1 MTLNDENWK
10 LLVANTA
17 QRRVALHATEFK
29 RGVALHATEFKRR
42 VALHA
47 TEILRSMH
55 LLNMKRS
62 YLALAACI
70 LLSGNI
76 PVFSSAYFDLEGQ
89 WIKTFNEGVT
99 ALDSNLYGKSEPLLK
114 EAVSLSERFGAGD
127 PRYPKSLGELGRLY
141 TIRRRYAEAEPLLE
155 QQLHF
160 TEVQLGKNSGKTIP
174 ALGQLIKF
182 YMLYGTAKKAD
193 PLAEELLGFIDGKMR
208 EDAEMNASQPT
219 PGSGKVL
226 TAWAGT
232 APPATHIPR
241 MDWAVTCDRL
251 GDLYRFRKK
260 FEMAERFYK
269 AGLDIKV
276 TIMGKEHMSMAVS
289 YDNLGMLALDKE
301 EYKDAEDYFRES
313 LETTQKIMGNGDPD
327 TYARLDRLAKALIKE
342 KKFDEAE
349 KTYYRALEIW
359 KNEPNSA
366 GAKARC
372 LYQLGSMQCDIG
384 RFGSA
389 AGLLSQALNLSVKA
403 NGSLSYYNVPYMRK
417 LAYALYYCGRHG
429 EAEGLK
435 SRANWLADG
444 MEEPKPDKPAEK
456 ADVKTA
462 VKPGGKTSD
471 TAVAKSGDKTAEKTS
486 DKPGDKT
493 AQKTGGKP
501 GDKISATAKS
511 DTTKGGKV
519 AAGDKGEKVSN
530 AYDPDKK
537 FIKPGTATAAEMIK
551 SMREQGKSGPM
562 KPVPEDEDEK
572 PMNLMKMM
580 REAEAGASSRAQSAV
595 SPSTVVPE
603 APVVA
608 PAPSAPVQPA
618 TVEPITAPPATAQ
631 PATAQPPT
639 AEPAPIHPA
648 PVQSTPP
655 PQEADPPEVSQP
667 ANTTPSSA
675 TSQPQGDAPPQPAG
689 RAPLPGQSPDSSQP

>member
-1 MTLNDENWK
+1 M
-10 LLVANTA
+10 
-17 QRRVALHATEFK
+17 
-29 RGVALHATEFKRR
+29 
-42 VALHA
+42 
-47 TEILRSMH
+47 S
-55 LLNMKRS
+55 
-62 YLALAACI
+62 LASCI
-70 LLSGNI
+70 LLSSNI
-76 PVFSSAYFDLEGQ
+76 PAISSAYFDLEKE

-114 EAVSLSERFGAGD
+114 EAVDLSARFGAGD

-182 YMLYGTAKKAD
+182 YIMYGTASKAD

-208 EDAEMNASQPT
+208 EDAELNAEHT
-219 PGSGKVL
+219 TAAKGKVL

-251 GDLYRFRKK
+251 GDLYRYRKN
-260 FEMAERFYK
+260 FDMAERFYK

-301 EYKDAEDYFRES
+301 EYRDAEDYFRES

-359 KNEPNSA
+359 KDEPSAA

-403 NGSLSYYNVPYMRK
+403 NGTLSYYNVPYMRK
-417 LAYALYYCGRHG
+417 LAYALYYCGRRG
-429 EAEGLK
+429 ESDGLK

-444 MEEPKPDKPAEK
+444 MEEPKPAEKPAAK

-462 VKPGGKTSD
+462 VKPGEKTAD
-471 TAVAKSGDKTAEKTS
+471 KPGVKLEDKTTEPGKTAEKPGA
-486 DKPGDKT
+486 KPGDKT
-493 AQKTGGKP
+493 A
-501 GDKISATAKS
+501 SATKDAASKN
-511 DTTKGGKV
+511 GKL
-519 AAGDKGEKVSN
+519 AGEKTKVSD

-537 FIKPGTATAAEMIK
+537 FIKPGTASAAETIK
-551 SMREQGKSGPM
+551 SMREQGKGGPM
-562 KPVPEDEDEK
+562 KPVAEDEDEK

-580 REAEAGASSRAQSAV
+580 REAEAGSRTQSQ
-595 SPSTVVPE
+595 
-603 APVVA
+603 
-608 PAPSAPVQPA
+608 QPA
-618 TVEPITAPPATAQ
+618 QQSTQPPVAAPQVAAPQIAAPQVAAPQAVPQVDAQPPQVAQPVEPQQLPQSAPPAQEPTFQSPSVESQAMPPPSSSTPTQ
-631 PATAQPPT
+631 GATR
-639 AEPAPIHPA
+639 APIPG
-648 PVQSTPP
+648 
-655 PQEADPPEVSQP
+655 
-667 ANTTPSSA
+667 AN
-675 TSQPQGDAPPQPAG
+675 
-689 RAPLPGQSPDSSQP
+689 

>member
-1 MTLNDENWK
+1 MAYIRK
-10 LLVANTA
+10 PRKSAFANNKWRACLTA
-17 QRRVALHATEFK
+17 TSF
-29 RGVALHATEFKRR
+29 
-42 VALHA
+42 
-47 TEILRSMH
+47 
-55 LLNMKRS
+55 
-62 YLALAACI
+62 I
-70 LLSGNI
+70 LLASSL
-76 PVFSSAYFDLEGQ
+76 PAFASAYFDLEGQ

-160 TEVQLGKNSGKTIP
+160 TEVQLGKNTGKTIP

-193 PLAEELLGFIDGKMR
+193 PLAEELLGFIDGKLR
-208 EDAEMNASQPT
+208 EDAEQNGEQPT
-219 PGSGKVL
+219 QGKGKML

-251 GDLYRFRKK
+251 GDLYRYRKN

-359 KNEPNSA
+359 KNEPNAA

-372 LYQLGSMQCDIG
+372 LYQLGSMQCDLG
-384 RFGSA
+384 RYGSA
-389 AGLLSQALNLSVKA
+389 SGLLSQALHLSVKA
-403 NGSLSYYNVPYMRK
+403 NGDLSYYNVPYLRK
-417 LAYALYYCGRHG
+417 LAYALYYCGRRG
-429 EAEGLK
+429 ESDGLK
-435 SRANWLADG
+435 ARANYLAAG
-444 MEEPKPDKPAEK
+444 MDEPKPAKPDEK
-456 ADVKTA
+456 TDVKTA
-462 VKPGGKTSD
+462 TKPG
-471 TAVAKSGDKTAEKTS
+471 ETS
-486 DKPGDKT
+486 DKPGSVNSEKPV
-493 AQKTGGKP
+493 GKP
-501 GDKISATAKS
+501 GEKVSTVAKGDAS
-511 DTTKGGKV
+511 KTGK
-519 AAGDKGEKVSN
+519 AGAGDRGEKVSN
-530 AYDPDKK
+530 AYEPDKK
-537 FIKPGTATAAEMIK
+537 FIKPGTATAAETIK
-551 SMREQGKSGPM
+551 TMREQGKAGPM

-580 REAEAGASSRAQSAV
+580 REAQAGGASKSSPTQPSVAPTPAQPVDSTPAQSAV
-595 SPSTVVPE
+595 STP
-603 APVVA
+603 
-608 PAPSAPVQPA
+608 
-618 TVEPITAPPATAQ
+618 AQ
-631 PATAQPPT
+631 PAASTSPRAADSTPAQPVTEQPL
-639 AEPAPIHPA
+639 
-648 PVQSTPP
+648 PP
-655 PQEADPPEVSQP
+655 PSEPLYPVHSTSGDE
-667 ANTTPSSA
+667 SS
-675 TSQPQGDAPPQPAG
+675 TPQGDVPATIEQPPSG
-689 RAPLPGQSPDSSQP
+689 RAPLPGQSDNPAQ

>member
-1 MTLNDENWK
+1 MAYIRK
-10 LLVANTA
+10 P
-17 QRRVALHATEFK
+17 RK
-29 RGVALHATEFKRR
+29 
-42 VALHA
+42 
-47 TEILRSMH
+47 S
-55 LLNMKRS
+55 
-62 YLALAACI
+62 ALAKDKLRVCFAAASFF
-70 LLSGNI
+70 LLASSV

-160 TEVQLGKNSGKTIP
+160 TEVQLGKNTGKTIP

-193 PLAEELLGFIDGKMR
+193 PLAEELLGFIDGKLR
-208 EDAEMNASQPT
+208 EDAEQNGEQPT
-219 PGSGKVL
+219 QGKGKLL

-251 GDLYRFRKK
+251 GDLYRYRKN

-359 KNEPNSA
+359 RNEPNAA

-389 AGLLSQALNLSVKA
+389 SGLLSQALHLSVKA
-403 NGSLSYYNVPYMRK
+403 NGDLSYYNVPYMRK
-417 LAYALYYCGRHG
+417 LAYALYYCGRRG
-429 EAEGLK
+429 ESEGLK
-435 SRANWLADG
+435 ARANYLAAG
-444 MEEPKPDKPAEK
+444 MDEPKPEKPAEK
-456 ADVKTA
+456 TDVKTA
-462 VKPGGKTSD
+462 
-471 TAVAKSGDKTAEKTS
+471 TAPSATG
-486 DKPGDKT
+486 DKPGAVNSEKPV
-493 AQKTGGKP
+493 GKP
-501 GDKISATAKS
+501 GEKVSTVAKGDVS
-511 DTTKGGKV
+511 KAKGDASKTGKSG
-519 AAGDKGEKVSN
+519 AGDRSEKVSN

-537 FIKPGTATAAEMIK
+537 FIKPGTATAAETIK
-551 SMREQGKSGPM
+551 TMREQGKAGPM

-580 REAEAGASSRAQSAV
+580 REAQAGGASKTTPAQPTVAPTPAQPVDSTPPHPEVSTPAQPAV
-595 SPSTVVPE
+595 STP
-603 APVVA
+603 AQPV
-608 PAPSAPVQPA
+608 
-618 TVEPITAPPATAQ
+618 TAQ
-631 PATAQPPT
+631 PLPPPT
-639 AEPAPIHPA
+639 EPLQPVHAPGN
-648 PVQSTPP
+648 
-655 PQEADPPEVSQP
+655 EVSS
-667 ANTTPSSA
+667 T
-675 TSQPQGDAPPQPAG
+675 PQGDMPAATEQPLAG
-689 RAPLPGQSPDSSQP
+689 RAPLPGQSDSPAP

>member
-1 MTLNDENWK
+1 
-10 LLVANTA
+10 VPA
-17 QRRVALHATEFK
+17 
-29 RGVALHATEFKRR
+29 
-42 VALHA
+42 
-47 TEILRSMH
+47 
-55 LLNMKRS
+55 
-62 YLALAACI
+62 
-70 LLSGNI
+70 
-76 PVFSSAYFDLEGQ
+76 FSSAYFDLEGQ
-89 WIKTFNEGVT
+89 WIKTFNDGVT
-99 ALDSNLYGKSEPLLK
+99 ALDSNLYGKAEPLLK

-160 TEVQLGKNSGKTIP
+160 TEVQLGKNTGKTIP

-182 YMLYGTAKKAD
+182 YMLYGTASKAD
-193 PLAEELLGFIDGKMR
+193 PLAEELLGFIDGKLR
-208 EDAEMNASQPT
+208 EDAEMNGEQPT
-219 PGSGKVL
+219 QGKGKVL

-260 FEMAERFYK
+260 FDMAERFYK

-359 KNEPNSA
+359 KSEPNAA

-417 LAYALYYCGRHG
+417 LAYALYYCGRRG
-429 EAEGLK
+429 ESDGLK
-435 SRANWLADG
+435 ARANYLAEG
-444 MEEPKPDKPAEK
+444 MEEPTPE
-456 ADVKTA
+456 
-462 VKPGGKTSD
+462 
-471 TAVAKSGDKTAEKTS
+471 KTAEKTADKSDVKTATKPSEKTAEKTAEKAS
-486 DKPGDKT
+486 DKAAEKVV
-493 AQKTGGKP
+493 GKP
-501 GDKISATAKS
+501 GDKASAVAK
-511 DTTKGGKV
+511 GEAGKAGKSAV
-519 AAGDKGEKVSN
+519 GDKGAKVSST
-530 AYDPDKK
+530 YDPDKT
-537 FIKPGTATAAEMIK
+537 FIKPGTATAAETIRT
-551 SMREQGKSGPM
+551 MREQGKAGPM

-580 REAEAGASSRAQSAV
+580 READARKASEA
-595 SPSTVVPE
+595 
-603 APVVA
+603 
-608 PAPSAPVQPA
+608 
-618 TVEPITAPPATAQ
+618 APPQ
-631 PATAQPPT
+631 P
-639 AEPAPIHPA
+639 
-648 PVQSTPP
+648 STPP
-655 PQEADPPEVSQP
+655 PAVSPAVQPAVSQP
-667 ANTTPSSA
+667 AVSQPAVSPPGGISTPSSA
-675 TSQPQGDAPPQPAG
+675 PVVDSQPQIPSPGSIEPPSPGAVEQPPRAAEPPAAVAEPSTGG
-689 RAPLPGQSPDSSQP
+689 RAPLPGQAETPAQ

>member
-1 MTLNDENWK
+1 MALIRKPRKSAFANSK
-10 LLVANTA
+10 LRASLTA
-17 QRRVALHATEFK
+17 ASF
-29 RGVALHATEFKRR
+29 
-42 VALHA
+42 
-47 TEILRSMH
+47 
-55 LLNMKRS
+55 
-62 YLALAACI
+62 I
-70 LLSGNI
+70 LLASGV
-76 PVFSSAYFDLEGQ
+76 PSFSSAYFDLEGR

-160 TEVQLGKNSGKTIP
+160 TEVQLGKNTGKTIP

-193 PLAEELLGFIDGKMR
+193 PLAEELLGFIDGKLR
-208 EDAEMNASQPT
+208 EDAEQNGEQPT
-219 PGSGKVL
+219 QGKGKML

-251 GDLYRFRKK
+251 GDLYRYRKN

-359 KNEPNSA
+359 KNEPNAA

-372 LYQLGSMQCDIG
+372 LYQLGSMQCDMG
-384 RFGSA
+384 RYGSA
-389 AGLLSQALNLSVKA
+389 SGLLSQALHLSVKA
-403 NGSLSYYNVPYMRK
+403 NGDLSYYNVPYMRK
-417 LAYALYYCGRHG
+417 LAYALYYCGRRG
-429 EAEGLK
+429 ESDGLK
-435 SRANWLADG
+435 ARANYLAAG
-444 MEEPKPDKPAEK
+444 MDEPKPEKPAQKPTEK
-456 ADVKTA
+456 TDVKTA
-462 VKPGGKTSD
+462 I
-471 TAVAKSGDKTAEKTS
+471 
-486 DKPGDKT
+486 KPGDAGDK
-493 AQKTGGKP
+493 AGDKNALKPSGKP
-501 GDKISATAKS
+501 GEKASTLAKGDVS
-511 DTTKGGKV
+511 KTGK
-519 AAGDKGEKVSN
+519 AGTGDKGEKVSN

-537 FIKPGTATAAEMIK
+537 FIKPGTATAAETIK
-551 SMREQGKSGPM
+551 TMREQGKAGPM

-580 REAEAGASSRAQSAV
+580 REAQAGGASKAAPAQPAAAPTPAQPAVAAPTQPDDSMLTQPAV
-595 SPSTVVPE
+595 SPPAQPANST
-603 APVVA
+603 
-608 PAPSAPVQPA
+608 PVQP
-618 TVEPITAPPATAQ
+618 VMEKPLSPQSEPLQPVHAPGDA
-631 PATAQPPT
+631 
-639 AEPAPIHPA
+639 
-648 PVQSTPP
+648 VSSTPRS
-655 PQEADPPEVSQP
+655 EIDPP
-667 ANTTPSSA
+667 
-675 TSQPQGDAPPQPAG
+675 PAG
-689 RAPLPGQSPDSSQP
+689 RAPLPGQSDNPAP

>member
-1 MTLNDENWK
+1 MALIKNPRATAIANNFANRLVSKTPVLNK
-10 LLVANTA
+10 ASKFL
-17 QRRVALHATEFK
+17 
-29 RGVALHATEFKRR
+29 
-42 VALHA
+42 
-47 TEILRSMH
+47 S
-55 LLNMKRS
+55 
-62 YLALAACI
+62 LASCI
-70 LLSGNI
+70 LLSSNI
-76 PVFSSAYFDLEGQ
+76 PAISSAYFDLEKE

-114 EAVSLSERFGAGD
+114 EAVDLSARFGAGD

-182 YMLYGTAKKAD
+182 YIMYGTASKAD

-208 EDAEMNASQPT
+208 EDAELNAEHT
-219 PGSGKVL
+219 TAAKGKVL

-251 GDLYRFRKK
+251 GDLYRYRKN
-260 FEMAERFYK
+260 FDMAERFYK

-289 YDNLGMLALDKE
+289 YDNLGTLALDKE
-301 EYKDAEDYFRES
+301 EYRDAEDYFRES

-359 KNEPNSA
+359 KDEPSAA

-417 LAYALYYCGRHG
+417 LAYALYYCGRRG
-429 EAEGLK
+429 ESDGLK

-444 MEEPKPDKPAEK
+444 MEEPKPAEKTAAKTDVKTAAKPAEK
-456 ADVKTA
+456 TADKPG
-462 VKPGGKTSD
+462 VKPDDKTS
-471 TAVAKSGDKTAEKTS
+471 ASGKSAEKPGAKPGA
-486 DKPGDKT
+486 KPGDKT
-493 AQKTGGKP
+493 ATVAKDAVSKTGKL
-501 GDKISATAKS
+501 A
-511 DTTKGGKV
+511 
-519 AAGDKGEKVSN
+519 GEKTKVSD

-537 FIKPGTATAAEMIK
+537 FVKPGTATALETIK

-562 KPVPEDEDEK
+562 KPVAEDEDEK

-580 REAEAGASSRAQSAV
+580 REAEAGSRAQSQ
-595 SPSTVVPE
+595 
-603 APVVA
+603 A
-608 PAPSAPVQPA
+608 PAQHS
-618 TVEPITAPPATAQ
+618 AQ
-631 PATAQPPT
+631 PTVATPQAAPQVEAQPPQV
-639 AEPAPIHPA
+639 AQPIEPQQSPQPA
-648 PVQSTPP
+648 PP
-655 PQEADPPEVSQP
+655 PQESSVQTQP
-667 ANTTPSSA
+667 ADAQAPPPSSISAPKEGA
-675 TSQPQGDAPPQPAG
+675 T
-689 RAPLPGQSPDSSQP
+689 RAPIPGAN

>member
-1 MTLNDENWK
+1 MAIIKNPCTTAIANKLASKTRGLNK
-10 LLVANTA
+10 AG
-17 QRRVALHATEFK
+17 K
-29 RGVALHATEFKRR
+29 
-42 VALHA
+42 
-47 TEILRSMH
+47 
-55 LLNMKRS
+55 
-62 YLALAACI
+62 YLSLAACV
-70 LLSGNI
+70 LLSSNI
-76 PVFSSAYFDLEGQ
+76 PAISSAYFDLEKE

-114 EAVSLSERFGAGD
+114 EAVDLSARFGAGD

-182 YMLYGTAKKAD
+182 YIMYGTASKAD

-208 EDAEMNASQPT
+208 EDAELNAEHT
-219 PGSGKVL
+219 TAAKGKVL

-251 GDLYRFRKK
+251 GDLYRYRKN
-260 FEMAERFYK
+260 FDMAERFYK

-301 EYKDAEDYFRES
+301 EYRDAEDYFRES

-359 KNEPNSA
+359 KDEPSAA

-417 LAYALYYCGRHG
+417 LAYALYYCGRRG
-429 EAEGLK
+429 ESDGLK

-444 MEEPKPDKPAEK
+444 MEEPKAAEKPAAKTDVKAATKPAEK
-456 ADVKTA
+456 TAD
-462 VKPGGKTSD
+462 KPGDKIGDSSVDKT
-471 TAVAKSGDKTAEKTS
+471 TATAPAKRNTAEKPGA
-486 DKPGDKT
+486 KPGDKT
-493 AQKTGGKP
+493 ATAAKDAASKTGKL
-501 GDKISATAKS
+501 A
-511 DTTKGGKV
+511 
-519 AAGDKGEKVSN
+519 GEKTKVSD

-537 FIKPGTATAAEMIK
+537 FIKPGTATAADTIR
-551 SMREQGKSGPM
+551 SMREQGKGGPM
-562 KPVPEDEDEK
+562 KPVAEDDDEK

-580 REAEAGASSRAQSAV
+580 REAEAGSRAQSQPPIQHSPQPAV
-595 SPSTVVPE
+595 AAPQAFAPQVAVPPVSIPPSSAPSIAAPSSAVPSSSATAPQNVVPSE
-603 APVVA
+603 PVSAAPQIAA
-608 PAPSAPVQPA
+608 PQAAPQVD
-618 TVEPITAPPATAQ
+618 V
-631 PATAQPPT
+631 
-639 AEPAPIHPA
+639 
-648 PVQSTPP
+648 PP
-655 PQEADPPEVSQP
+655 PQASQPVEPPQMPQSVPPAQEPSVQSQP
-667 ANTTPSSA
+667 AESQALPSPAISA
-675 TSQPQGDAPPQPAG
+675 PNEGAT
-689 RAPLPGQSPDSSQP
+689 RAPIPGAN

>member
-1 MTLNDENWK
+1 MAIKKNPCTTAIANKLASKTRVLNKTSK
-10 LLVANTA
+10 LL
-17 QRRVALHATEFK
+17 
-29 RGVALHATEFKRR
+29 
-42 VALHA
+42 
-47 TEILRSMH
+47 S
-55 LLNMKRS
+55 
-62 YLALAACI
+62 LASCV
-70 LLSGNI
+70 LLSSNI
-76 PVFSSAYFDLEGQ
+76 PAISSAYFDLEKE

-114 EAVSLSERFGAGD
+114 EAVDLSARFGAGD

-182 YMLYGTAKKAD
+182 YIMYGTASKAD

-208 EDAEMNASQPT
+208 EDAELNAEHT
-219 PGSGKVL
+219 TAAKGKVL

-251 GDLYRFRKK
+251 GDLYRYRKN
-260 FEMAERFYK
+260 FDMAERFYK

-301 EYKDAEDYFRES
+301 EYRDAEDYFRES

-359 KNEPNSA
+359 KDEPSAA

-417 LAYALYYCGRHG
+417 LAYALYYCGRRG
-429 EAEGLK
+429 ESDGLK

-444 MEEPKPDKPAEK
+444 MEEPKPAEKPAAKTDVKTAAKPAEK
-456 ADVKTA
+456 TA
-462 VKPGGKTSD
+462 
-471 TAVAKSGDKTAEKTS
+471 

-493 AQKTGGKP
+493 GDKTSALGKTAEKPGAKP
-501 GDKISATAKS
+501 GDKTATVAKDAVS
-511 DTTKGGKV
+511 KTGKL
-519 AAGDKGEKVSN
+519 AGEKTKVSD

-537 FIKPGTATAAEMIK
+537 FVKPGTATALETIK

-562 KPVPEDEDEK
+562 KPVAEDEDEK

-580 REAEAGASSRAQSAV
+580 REAEAGSRAQSQ
-595 SPSTVVPE
+595 
-603 APVVA
+603 A
-608 PAPSAPVQPA
+608 PAQQSTQPTVAAPQVAAPQVAAPQVAAPQAPQVAAPQAAPQVDAQPPQVA
-618 TVEPITAPPATAQ
+618 QPVEPQQLPQSAPPAQEPSFQSPSVESQAMPPPSSST
-631 PATAQPPT
+631 PTEGATR
-639 AEPAPIHPA
+639 APIPG
-648 PVQSTPP
+648 
-655 PQEADPPEVSQP
+655 
-667 ANTTPSSA
+667 AN
-675 TSQPQGDAPPQPAG
+675 
-689 RAPLPGQSPDSSQP
+689 